1 MARTR
6 RNRSRG
12 GEIGNNVVPNR
23 IPPPLPIS
31 TRPLV
36 RRPLPPPP
44 PKRSKAENLLGVPL
58 NKALDQAARSN
69 FTNLS
74 KKSQAFKL
82 FNGSVIAP
90 QAQINFNKKRN
101 ISNLS
106 KKSNAFKMFNR
117 SVITPPPG
125 NMTNADKIEG
135 IKKECNAIREELKR
149 GTKYNET
156 IKKITN
162 NSDTLYPQNVKEY
175 IVNSV
180 RTIYDTVFGNEK
192 SWFSKKNDVPLTIAR
207 ANKAKNAINE
217 LLTTG
222 DCGDACKKLDIGLKS
237 REIPDGYAKAHFRNH
252 YMRGGS
258 RKRNHRNNKT
268 RRHKK

>member
-44 PKRSKAENLLGVPL
+44 P
-58 NKALDQAARSN
+58 
-69 FTNLS
+69 
-74 KKSQAFKL
+74 
-82 FNGSVIAP
+82 
-90 QAQINFNKKRN
+90 
-101 ISNLS
+101 
-106 KKSNAFKMFNR
+106 
-117 SVITPPPG
+117 G
-125 NMTNADKIEG
+125 NMTNADKANIIEG

-162 NSDTLYPQNVKEY
+162 NRDTLYPQNVKEY

-207 ANKAKNAINE
+207 AIKAKNAINE

-222 DCGDACKKLDIGLKS
+222 DCGDACKNLDIGLKS

-252 YMRGGS
+252 YMQGGS